1 LSTISSEKSLTIV
14 DVREA
19 KTHFYKLLERAH
31 GGETIVLAKA
41 GKPYAKLVPLEAR
54 QERRPGALKG
64 KMQLAKEFFER
75 LPEKELGAWEQLD
88 TYNNRRF
95 RTRER

>member
-1 LSTISSEKSLTIV
+1 MV
-14 DVREA
+14 NVREA
-19 KTHFYKLLERAH
+19 KTHFYELLERAH

-41 GKPYAKLVPLEAR
+41 GKPYAKLVPLEAP

-64 KMQLAKEFFER
+64 KIKLTKEFFEP
-75 LPEKELGAWEQLD
+75 LPEKELAAWEQLD